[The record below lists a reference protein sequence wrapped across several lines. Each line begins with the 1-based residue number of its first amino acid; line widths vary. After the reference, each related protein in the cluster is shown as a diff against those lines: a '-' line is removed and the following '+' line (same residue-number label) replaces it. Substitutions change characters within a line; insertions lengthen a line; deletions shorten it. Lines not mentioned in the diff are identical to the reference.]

1 MKYCHPLVRSIIF
14 GQSYSQTGQTN
25 GQNIKIGCNNVE
37 TAPTDVTTL
46 PQLRTWPNI
55 RSEEIIAQTSTLLP
69 LNKITLT
76 VPTLRNHAIT
86 THPFIPFAR
95 SAPFI
100 SSFYVYSR
108 NGTFAY
114 LNPETKLNRFPTPWI
129 SQWHW
134 LHALELPDPG
144 DGGFGGKCGIMDL
157 VRQKGDCQD
166 LPAEIEFLAIYW
178 LSGVKLTAFKYD
190 VSQFLMS
197 VLSWLRLF

>member
-14 GQSYSQTGQTN
+14 GQSYSQTGQSN
-25 GQNIKIGCNNVE
+25 GQNIKIRCNNVE
-37 TAPTDVTTL
+37 TAPTDATTL

-114 LNPETKLNRFPTPWI
+114 LNPETKLNRLPAPWI

-134 LHALELPDPG
+134 LRARSGIAQPRRWRIWG
-144 DGGFGGKCGIMDL
+144 KMWNNGFGQAKRGLPGSPCRNRISCNIL
-157 VRQKGDCQD
+157 VIRSETYC
-166 LPAEIEFLAIYW
+166 F
-178 LSGVKLTAFKYD
+178 
-190 VSQFLMS
+190 
-197 VLSWLRLF
+197 